1 MIKVYS
7 FFMLFFFVRFY
18 HTIIMKQPM
27 RTFIFFIK
35 YAPDDL
41 RKGFMEKLFFK
52 NNDVFKIFNDYLEEQ
67 KL

>member
-18 HTIIMKQPM
+18 HTIIMKQPK

>member
-1 MIKVYS
+1 MIKFYS
-7 FFMLFFFVRFY
+7 FFTLYFFVRFY
-18 HTIIMKQPM
+18 YTVIRKQPM

>member
-1 MIKVYS
+1 MIKFYS
-7 FFMLFFFVRFY
+7 FFTLYFFVRFY
-18 HTIIMKQPM
+18 YTVIRKQPM

-35 YAPDDL
+35 YAPDEI
-41 RKGFMEKLFFK
+41 RKGFMKKLFFK